1 MYKGLGEIL
10 YIHTFSAVYIY
21 SLDKFFFFFYN
32 MSIYARF
39 WE

>member
-21 SLDKFFFFFYN
+21 SLDKIFFFYN
-32 MSIYARF
+32 MSVYARF